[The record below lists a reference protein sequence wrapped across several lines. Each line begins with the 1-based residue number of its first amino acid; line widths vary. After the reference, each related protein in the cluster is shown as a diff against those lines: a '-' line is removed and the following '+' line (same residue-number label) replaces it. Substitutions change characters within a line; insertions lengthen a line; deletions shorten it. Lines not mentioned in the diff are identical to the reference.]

1 MSIDNATPEDWNRV
15 VWKDNRPT
23 TLKDY
28 IKSKQVG
35 GTHYKGTIEPWE
47 AMLAWGLDPWSC
59 NVIKYVQRHRKKNG
73 KEDLEKAKHYL
84 EFMIENYDAVGD
96 KYYKD

>member
-23 TLKDY
+23 TL
-28 IKSKQVG
+28 SKQVG